1 MCIGES
7 LFFASWHFGGSF
19 RIGGDPSEPLD
30 PLERKE
36 AAGWYSF
43 TAVPALPSLR
53 SGGSGND
60 RYSFFISTL

>member
-1 MCIGES
+1 MGVGES
-7 LFFASWHFGGSF
+7 LFFALWHFCGSF

-43 TAVPALPSLR
+43 IAVPALPSRVLA
-53 SGGSGND
+53 D
-60 RYSFFISTL
+60 